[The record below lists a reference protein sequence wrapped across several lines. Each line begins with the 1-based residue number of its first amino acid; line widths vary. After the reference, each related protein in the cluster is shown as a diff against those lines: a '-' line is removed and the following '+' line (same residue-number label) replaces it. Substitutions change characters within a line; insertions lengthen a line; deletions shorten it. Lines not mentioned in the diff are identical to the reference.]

1 MTDPMPRRDS
11 PGRAPAA
18 LDSQRDH
25 ALPSDIEAHTRAP
38 SRLRRSRQDR
48 LLVTVHQ
55 VLRTHCEH
63 CITPEGAHLLV
74 DRTDGLAYTLE
85 AEAVLGRLKGLALH
99 EAGINV
105 SKGVIQSAI
114 DIIRDEVP
122 SQMPIGYGRA
132 VIDRN
137 GNLYL
142 LTADGVLVINFGET
156 VYHLPDQRPNVS
168 FLLPTHALPV
178 SYKPVYGS
186 AVTHG
191 ALSNLLRML
200 NVPADNEL
208 LVIAWMV
215 SCLLPEARKTLLEI
229 IGVPQS
235 GKSTLQAV
243 LKQILDPSRMPLVK
257 TTPKTPK
264 QVDELAKS
272 DHVICLD
279 GVGELRSKIQGEL
292 VAVMRGRLVD
302 VSMLGRRSKT
312 MINVARPVLVNSLES
327 IVTEREL
334 ADRTV
339 TIDLPPIEPG
349 NKIADFYRKAQL
361 QAMIPGGYASLVA
374 ILSNAAHRWKYQ
386 NPSTS
391 LPSGIEDFFRIGCIV
406 AENLGYNQQ
415 VFIDQFEKC
424 LKRRF
429 ALELSENPVAFAI
442 NSYLKGS
449 GNTCQEMSTG
459 QLMSTL
465 EDYFPELKHDEDWP
479 RNERQFGSAVRAS
492 IALLRAHNVDVTP
505 LPKRGGL
512 YRIRLSTLPT
522 AAVGDCPPDEKSS

>member
-1 MTDPMPRRDS
+1 MSDLIPRPNSLERT
-11 PGRAPAA
+11 PAGQ
-18 LDSQRDH
+18 DGQGHHS
-25 ALPSDIEAHTRAP
+25 LPSSHLEDSARAP

-55 VLRTHCEH
+55 VLKIHYNH
-63 CITPEGAHLLV
+63 YITPEGAHLLV

-105 SKGVIQSAI
+105 SRGIIQSAI

-122 SQMPIGYGRA
+122 IQMPIGYGRA
-132 VIDRN
+132 VMDHN
-137 GNLYL
+137 GNLCL
-142 LTADGVLVINFGET
+142 LTADGVLITNFGEAG
-156 VYHLPDQRPNVS
+156 YHLPDQRPNVS
-168 FLLPTHALPV
+168 FMLPTHALPV
-178 SYKPVYGS
+178 TYKPIYGA
-186 AVTHG
+186 AVTNG

-215 SCLLPEARKTLLEI
+215 SCLLPEARKSLLEI

-235 GKSTLQAV
+235 GKSTLQAI

-257 TTPKTPK
+257 TPPRTPK

-272 DHVICLD
+272 DHVISLD
-279 GVGELRSKIQGEL
+279 GVEYLRPKIQGEL
-292 VAVMRGRLVD
+292 VAIMRGRLVD
-302 VSMLGRRSKT
+302 VSVLGRHPKT
-312 MINVARPVLVNSLES
+312 MINISRPVVVSSLES
-327 IVTEREL
+327 IATEREL

-349 NKIADFYRKAQL
+349 NKTVDFYRQAQL
-361 QAMIPGGYASLVA
+361 QAMLPGGYASLVA
-374 ILSNAAHRWKYQ
+374 ILSNVAHRWKHQ
-386 NPSTS
+386 KPSTS
-391 LPSGIEDFFRIGCIV
+391 LPSGIEDFYRIGCVV
-406 AENLGYNQQ
+406 AESLGYDQK
-415 VFIDQFEKC
+415 VFIDQLEKC
-424 LKRRF
+424 LKRRYS
-429 ALELSENPVAFAI
+429 LELSENAVAFAI

-449 GNTCQEMSTG
+449 GNMCNEMSTG
-459 QLMSTL
+459 KLKTTL
-465 EDYFPELKHDEDWP
+465 EDYFPDLKNDEKWP
-479 RNERQFGSAVRAS
+479 INERQFGSAIRAS
-492 IALLRAHNVDVTP
+492 ISLLRAHKVDVTP

-522 AAVGDCPPDEKSS
+522 AALRE